1 MRLTQ
6 RLRDVRNRF
15 VDSFVSWRD
24 RVRLR
29 RLYGQNVTLVNF
41 NESANEGSRWATKRE
56 NTRLTVVVA
65 AYHQVTELDCLLKS
79 FACQTLQNFKV
90 IVIHDGQHDE
100 TREVVKQNSLKF
112 PGLFEYMETK
122 ERHNDYGHSLRS
134 MGIEWAQT
142 EFVMLTNGD
151 NYYAPRFVE
160 FMFEAIDRGSLD
172 VVLCDM
178 VHSHLNPGYSI
189 QRSYRFFRTRPFR
202 HCVDIGSF
210 IAKSEKSKKVGFR
223 DKRADG
229 DATYFEDILGK
240 TGPTTVGK
248 VNKVLMVHN

>member
-65 AYHQVTELDCLLKS
+65 AYHQVTVLDCLLKS

-100 TREVVKQNSLKF
+100 TREVVKQNSLK
-112 PGLFEYMETK
+112 
-122 ERHNDYGHSLRS
+122 
-134 MGIEWAQT
+134 
-142 EFVMLTNGD
+142 
-151 NYYAPRFVE
+151 
-160 FMFEAIDRGSLD
+160 
-172 VVLCDM
+172 
-178 VHSHLNPGYSI
+178 LNA
-189 QRSYRFFRTRPFR
+189 
-202 HCVDIGSF
+202 V
-210 IAKSEKSKKVGFR
+210 
-223 DKRADG
+223 
-229 DATYFEDILGK
+229 
-240 TGPTTVGK
+240 
-248 VNKVLMVHN
+248 